1 MKLRY
6 PMSFIIGFMC
16 ACRLSSATPD
26 PLQFVSDTLVMM
38 GLLLLLMY
46 LVEST
51 LHIIT
56 ATINRFRKGVTHNYD

>member
-1 MKLRY
+1 
-6 PMSFIIGFMC
+6 MSFIIGFMY
-16 ACRLSSATPD
+16 AGRLNSATPD
-26 PLQFVSDTLVMM
+26 PLQFVADTLVMM

-56 ATINRFRKGVTHNYD
+56 TTINRFRKGVTHNYD